1 MTSHSVL
8 SFTTIASLTKPNV
21 KYTTKLKH
29 YKHMLYDT
37 LQKLLNMNKYN
48 TSSVSFEILKL
59 FKGF

>member
-1 MTSHSVL
+1 MTSHSVF
-8 SFTTIASLTKPNV
+8 SFTTIACLTKPNV
-21 KYTTKLKH
+21 KYTTKL
-29 YKHMLYDT
+29 DT